1 LRKRGGNREQEEKSD
16 ARSRKQKPGAAP
28 NGTAGKRDVS
38 GLEKQAWDW
47 INIPAHAKT
56 WKTFLSVCLGE
67 LLSLAENL
75 LLAIPDDP
83 IPIYCLP
90 YFHGRQARSTE
101 VAAAKPL
108 GLQSVVRAPTPD
120 IELFK
125 TAVTTLRCADGE
137 TRPFLMVTE
146 GTLAIAKES
155 RRVFLESKCCSNKS
169 TYSYE
174 SPLAGSKFSSSSGR
188 FSD

>member
-1 LRKRGGNREQEEKSD
+1 MKRTAGELHRNSGNARKRVVLHCGDGSVNGAGLSACFCRRSVLRKRGGNREQEDKGD
-16 ARSRKQKPGAAP
+16 AHSRKQRPSAAP

-75 LLAIPDDP
+75 LLAIPADP

-90 YFHGRQARSTE
+90 YFLGRQARSTE
-101 VAAAKPL
+101 FAAAKPL
-108 GLQSVVRAPTPD
+108 DLQSIVRAP
-120 IELFK
+120 
-125 TAVTTLRCADGE
+125 
-137 TRPFLMVTE
+137 
-146 GTLAIAKES
+146 
-155 RRVFLESKCCSNKS
+155 N
-169 TYSYE
+169 
-174 SPLAGSKFSSSSGR
+174 AGQR
-188 FSD
+188 IV